1 MILKSLT
8 LKNYRKFK
16 DVTIE
21 FPDGVTGIV
30 GLNGVGKST
39 IFEAI
44 AWVIYGPVAAR
55 TSADQIKRE
64 DAANTD
70 SCRVEL
76 EFVFEEDNYRIVREM
91 TGKNLIASAT
101 ATINGKLA
109 ANGAEIV
116 SNYVQDRLGMDFKS
130 FFTSIF
136 AKQKELNALS
146 SMVASERRPLILKM
160 LGIDCLDD
168 IVKEIK
174 SDKKEK
180 DTLIERLNHE
190 LIGEDGKEK
199 IDIYKDEI
207 KKLEKKEEENK
218 LSIKRTVEKIKI
230 LKKELEKIIEDFK
243 KNKNEYEKIKDIK
256 EKLSEKKILFEE
268 KEIIVKEIN
277 NISSKIEE
285 RQKNIEKQNKQLCIF
300 KDVEKNI
307 DLSKKRLNELDLKIK
322 EFVKKIEQK
331 KTLIERTKQDLN
343 EIDSK
348 KRKILEIGPKAK
360 CPTCERVL
368 ANQFET
374 LLKKFNEEGI
384 KKEKEISSYLK
395 EIKSI
400 EEQNDIFLREEQA
413 FEKKRNYLEVQF
425 REKEKIQITIKNI
438 SKELDEEKIDLKIKQ
453 QRFKELELV
462 KFDVN
467 EYKNIVSQVEELYNK
482 YQEALDKKDNK
493 KDELNSINLEFER
506 KESDRKLISQKI
518 ENLKEK
524 ISELQEYSMRI
535 KQEKILTSNLGMLS
549 DIMSNFRT
557 YLISRIRPTL
567 GSYSSDFFERLTN
580 GKYRELELDENYNL
594 LVYDNGNA
602 YGIERF
608 SGGEE
613 DLANLCLRLAISE
626 VITERAGGVFNFI
639 ILDEIF
645 GSQDIFRR
653 QNIMKALNSL
663 SSKFRQIF
671 LITHID
677 DVKNDMEN
685 IIFVSEKEDGT
696 SSVKIE

>member
-44 AWVIYGPVAAR
+44 AWSIYGPVAAR
-55 TSADQIKRE
+55 TSANEIKRE
-64 DAANTD
+64 GALHTD
-70 SCRVEL
+70 SCRVVL
-76 EFVFEEDNYRIVREM
+76 EFVFEDDNYRIVREM
-91 TGKNLIASAT
+91 TGKNLTASAT
-101 ATINGKLA
+101 ATINGKIA
-109 ANGAEIV
+109 ATGADIV
-116 SNYVQDRLGMDFKS
+116 SNYLQEKLGIDFKS

-160 LGIDCLDD
+160 LGINSLDE
-168 IVKEIK
+168 IIKEIK

-180 DTLIERLNHE
+180 DAIIERLSHE
-190 LIGEDGKEK
+190 LINEDGKEK

-207 KKLEKKEEENK
+207 KIFEKKEEENK
-218 LSIKRTVEKIKI
+218 QSIKTTIKKIQD
-230 LKKELEKIIEDFK
+230 LKKDLEKLLNDYK
-243 KNKNEYEKIKDIK
+243 KNKNEYEKIKEEK
-256 EKLSEKKILFEE
+256 EKLSEKKTIFEE
-268 KEIIVKEIN
+268 KEMIIKEIK
-277 NISSKIEE
+277 NITSKIED
-285 RQKNIEKQNKQLCIF
+285 RKKIIQQQNKKLESF
-300 KDVEKNI
+300 KDIEKNI
-307 DLSKKRLNELDLKIK
+307 QESKSRLNELNSKI
-322 EFVKKIEQK
+322 EAFIKKIEQK
-331 KTLIERTKQDLN
+331 KTLIERIKHDIN
-343 EIDSK
+343 EIDFK

-368 ANQFET
+368 GNQHEI
-374 LLKKFNEEGI
+374 LLKKFDEERI
-384 KKEKEISSYLK
+384 KKEGEISSFIE
-395 EIKSI
+395 EIKSL
-400 EEQNDIFLREEQA
+400 EKEKEKFLREEQA
-413 FEKKRNYLEVQF
+413 FEKKTNYLEVQF
-425 REKEKIQITIKNI
+425 IEKEKIQTTIKNI
-438 SKELDEEKIDLKIKQ
+438 ITELEEEKIYLKNKQ
-453 QRFKELELV
+453 QRFKELELI
-462 KFDVN
+462 KFDLN
-467 EYKNIVSQVEELYNK
+467 EYRKVVSQVEEFYKK
-482 YQEALDKKDNK
+482 YQNSLDEKDSK
-493 KDELNSINLEFER
+493 KDELNSINLELER
-506 KESDRKLISQKI
+506 KESDRKLIAQKI

-524 ISELQEYSMRI
+524 ILELEDCLIRI
-535 KQEKILTSNLGMLS
+535 KQEKILTNNLGMLS
-549 DIMSNFRT
+549 EIMSNFRT

-567 GSYSSDFFERLTN
+567 ASYSSDFFERLTDS
-580 GKYRELELDENYNL
+580 KYRELELDENYNL
-594 LVYDNGNA
+594 LIYDNGNA

-626 VITERAGGVFNFI
+626 VITESAGGVFNFI

-645 GSQDIFRR
+645 GSQDAFRR

-685 IIFVSEKEDGT
+685 IIFVNENEDGT
-696 SSVKIE
+696 SSINIE

>member
-1 MILKSLT
+1 
-8 LKNYRKFK
+8 
-16 DVTIE
+16 
-21 FPDGVTGIV
+21 
-30 GLNGVGKST
+30 
-39 IFEAI
+39 
-44 AWVIYGPVAAR
+44 
-55 TSADQIKRE
+55 
-64 DAANTD
+64 
-70 SCRVEL
+70 
-76 EFVFEEDNYRIVREM
+76 M
-91 TGKNLIASAT
+91 TGKNLIASAS
-101 ATINGKLA
+101 ATVNGKMA
-109 ANGAEIV
+109 ANGAGTV
-116 SNYVQDRLGMDFKS
+116 SNYLQDKLGMDFKS

-160 LGIDCLDD
+160 LGIDSLDD
-168 IVKEIK
+168 IIKQIK

-180 DTLIERLNHE
+180 DIIIERLSHD
-190 LIGEDGKEK
+190 LISEDGKDK
-199 IDIYKDEI
+199 IDIYNDEI

-218 LSIKRTVEKIKI
+218 LSIKKTLEKIQI
-230 LKKELEKIIEDFK
+230 LKKELEKLSEDFK
-243 KNKNEYEKIKDIK
+243 KNKNEYEKIKDKK
-256 EKLSEKKILFEE
+256 EKLSEKKTLFEE
-268 KEIIVKEIN
+268 KEMIIKEIN

-285 RQKNIEKQNKQLCIF
+285 RQKNIEQQNKHLSVF
-300 KDVEKNI
+300 KDVEKN
-307 DLSKKRLNELDLKIK
+307 LESSKKRFRELDLKI
-322 EFVKKIEQK
+322 EEIVKKIEQK
-331 KTLIERTKQDLN
+331 KTLISRTKQDIS
-343 EIDSK
+343 EIDYK

-368 ANQFET
+368 ANQYEY
-374 LLKKFNEEGI
+374 LLKKFNEEQT
-384 KKEKEISSYLK
+384 KKEKEILSYLK

-400 EEQNDIFLREEQA
+400 EEEKDRFLREEQA

-425 REKEKIQITIKNI
+425 REKEKIQTTIGNI
-438 SKELDEEKIDLKIKQ
+438 IRELDEEKIYLKTKQ

-462 KFDVN
+462 IFDLN
-467 EYKNIVSQVEELYNK
+467 EYKKVVSQIEDFYNK
-482 YQEALDKKDNK
+482 YQDALDKKDNK

-506 KESDRKLISQKI
+506 KESDRRLISQNI

-524 ISELQEYSMRI
+524 ISQLKEFSIRI
-535 KQEKILTSNLGMLS
+535 KQEKILTNNLGMLS
-549 DIMSNFRT
+549 EIMSNFRT

-567 GSYSSDFFERLTN
+567 ASYSSDFFEQLTD

-602 YGIERF
+602 YRIERF

-653 QNIMKALNSL
+653 QNIMKALNNL

-677 DVKNDMEN
+677 DLKNYMEN
-685 IIFVSEKEDGT
+685 IIFVNENEDGT